1 MMALSRG
8 TAAAL
13 VMHYEN
19 LPKSAGTAYRR
30 VAVSSHHWWRETKVD
45 WHL

>member
-1 MMALSRG
+1 MMTLG
-8 TAAAL
+8 TAATL

-30 VAVSSHHWWRETKVD
+30 VTARKHAVISADWR
-45 WHL
+45 LR